1 MGKNRIK
8 NLRDITV
15 NGLDYKWLV
24 ESTEHG
30 NKLKIWL
37 DKNTLLHEAY
47 LHEESITSGTVAE
60 IIDEINRATIG

>member
-1 MGKNRIK
+1 
-8 NLRDITV
+8 
-15 NGLDYKWLV
+15 LV

-30 NKLKIWL
+30 KKLKIWL